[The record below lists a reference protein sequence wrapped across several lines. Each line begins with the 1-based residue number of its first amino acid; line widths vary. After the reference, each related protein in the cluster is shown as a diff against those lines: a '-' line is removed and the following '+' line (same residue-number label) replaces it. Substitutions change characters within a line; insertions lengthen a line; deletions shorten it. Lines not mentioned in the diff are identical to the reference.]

1 MSDASLIM
9 PNETSLNS
17 QSKSDKKAERT
28 SFHVKKR
35 SLPILMEDV
44 HISVKNETNGKTE
57 CKQEL

>member
-1 MSDASLIM
+1 M

>member
-1 MSDASLIM
+1 M
-9 PNETSLNS
+9 PNETILNS
-17 QSKSDKKAERT
+17 QSKSDKKPERA

-44 HISVKNETNGKTE
+44 HISVKNETNGETE